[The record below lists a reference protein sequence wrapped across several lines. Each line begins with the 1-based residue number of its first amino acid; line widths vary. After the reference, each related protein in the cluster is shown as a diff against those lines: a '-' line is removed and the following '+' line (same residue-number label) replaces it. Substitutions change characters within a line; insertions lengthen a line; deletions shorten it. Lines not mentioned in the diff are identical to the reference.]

1 MKRLTNIKLLMKHF
15 NKAYLKIYTTFF
27 CLSEKFT
34 TLRKVISLTSN
45 NRNIVR
51 NIVQNT
57 LFLLCFSIIILCAS
71 FSPLG
76 NKEYKVR
83 KIVIDAGHGGKDSGT
98 VGSFSYEKD
107 VALEIALELGSIIN
121 KYMEGVEVIYTR
133 DDDTFIALENRASIA
148 NKNGADV
155 FISIHCN
162 AVGNKEVYGTESWI
176 MGPHKTAGNLEVAK
190 RENSVVLMEDN
201 YEENYEGFDPKAPE
215 SHILFSLYQNA
226 YIGNSLKLAQ
236 NIETQF
242 EDRVGRNSRGVKQAG
257 FLVLWK
263 TSMPSVLVEV
273 GFLSNKTE
281 ENYLNDE
288 LKQSYIAS
296 GIFRAFRDYKEDI
309 ESMD

>member
-1 MKRLTNIKLLMKHF
+1 MKHL
-15 NKAYLKIYTTFF
+15 NKAYLKIYTSFF

-34 TLRKVISLTSN
+34 NLRKVISLTAN
-45 NRNIVR
+45 NRTIVR

-57 LFLLCFSIIILCAS
+57 VVLSCLSIILLCAS

-76 NKEYKVR
+76 TKEYKVK

-98 VGSFSYEKD
+98 LGAFSQEKD
-107 VALEIALELGSIIN
+107 VALEIAVKLGDIIN
-121 KYMEGVEVIYTR
+121 KYLDDVEVIYTR
-133 DDDTFIALENRASIA
+133 TDDTFIGLENRASIA

-162 AVGNKEVYGTESWI
+162 AVGNHEVYGTESWV

-190 RENSVVLMEDN
+190 RENAVVLMEDN
-201 YEENYEGFDPKAPE
+201 YEETYEGFDPAAPE

-236 NIETQF
+236 NIEDQF
-242 EDRVGRNSRGVKQAG
+242 KNRVGRHSRGVKQAG

-281 ENYLNDE
+281 EKYLNDE
-288 LKQSYIAS
+288 LKQTYIAS
-296 GIFRAFRDYKEDI
+296 GLFRAFRDYKVEI